1 VAGVD
6 LDSFDRA
13 ADKRN
18 RRASLAGVFTL
29 TRAFELNHVLKSFR
43 RILRN
48 LASASNPRKWP
59 RLERREAPKEANPL
73 YKFFTLG

>member
-6 LDSFDRA
+6 LDGFDRA
-13 ADKRN
+13 ADKRSHK
-18 RRASLAGVFTL
+18 AGLAGVFTH
-29 TRAFELNHVLKSFR
+29 TGAFEFNHVLKSFR

-59 RLERREAPKEANPL
+59 RLERREAPKEANLL

>member
-6 LDSFDRA
+6 LDGFDRA
-13 ADKRN
+13 ADKRSH
-18 RRASLAGVFTL
+18 RASLAGVFTL
-29 TRAFELNHVLKSFR
+29 TGAFEFNHVLKSFR

-59 RLERREAPKEANPL
+59 RPERREAPKEANLL